1 MTLALAILILLAVIA
16 LWVRESLFFR
26 DIRAR
31 LKSTEA
37 RLQALENKLELRR

>member
-1 MTLALAILILLAVIA
+1 MTLVLAVLILLAVIF

-26 DIRAR
+26 DIRMR

-37 RLQALENKLELRR
+37 RLEALEKKK